1 MTDETR
7 RAQRKNIKDHS
18 PPRKYTASP
27 DMDRT
32 IILVGVIFEDPS
44 IDVLECRQLITA
56 AKREGVVGGLPYQAR
71 PQQGTPDQTKHPN
84 SEPKDRRNYLILLG
98 EEEIH
103 A

>member
-32 IILVGVIFEDPS
+32 IILVGVIFDDPS

-56 AKREGVVGGLPYQAR
+56 AKREGVVVVFRTKQRPYDSGGKE
-71 PQQGTPDQTKHPN
+71 PQPTLD
-84 SEPKDRRNYLILLG
+84 G
-98 EEEIH
+98 ESGKKSRGPIIH
-103 A
+103 I

>member
-32 IILVGVIFEDPS
+32 IILVGVIFDDPS

-56 AKREGVVGGLPYQAR
+56 AKREGVVVVFRTKQGPTIVAAR
-71 PQQGTPDQTKHPN
+71 NPN
-84 SEPKDRRNYLILLG
+84 RP
-98 EEEIH
+98 
-103 A
+103 